1 MAHSQGLLLLVLRL
15 LLAGILYKFLRIII
29 QYVWDELKYIRKNP
43 ESRNGVKIVS
53 KKEEFKRR
61 SNQTERRKSN
71 ETES

>member
-29 QYVWDELKYIRKNP
+29 QYVWGELKYIRKNP
-43 ESRNGVKIVS
+43 ESRNGVKTVS